1 MSSDTINGTGRP
13 SPSLDLHSLDCTRR
27 SALALGASAVATGSA
42 VLLQPL
48 SAAAQMPQAN
58 SGVLDQLIGSAGSAA
73 GSRILVSNATIIS
86 MDPAVG
92 DFVQGDLLIQGT
104 KIADI
109 GRDLSAAS
117 RDGAAIK
124 IDAQGSIQFRE

>member
-1 MSSDTINGTGRP
+1 M
-13 SPSLDLHSLDCTRR
+13 
-27 SALALGASAVATGSA
+27 ATGSA
-42 VLLQPL
+42 VLLPPL